1 MRHNPSLKKK
11 MINRVTVLKRKIQAI
26 KIKVARL
33 KTNRKKG
40 RKVLEILKIVFGPS
54 PDPLRNICKIN
65 GKYQLE
71 DFSRSKSLCIL

>member
-1 MRHNPSLKKK
+1 MRHNPSLKSK

-33 KTNRKKG
+33 KTSRKKG

-54 PDPLRNICKIN
+54 PDPLRNIYKIN